1 MARRRPAVRR
11 EVAPDPRYGSVQLAR
26 FINRV
31 MIGGKKSTARRAVYR
46 ALAMME
52 SRLNMPAI
60 DAFNQAMNNAMPPLE
75 VRPRR
80 VGGATYQVPSEVR
93 PERREA
99 LAQRWVVTAARAR
112 KKQPIANKL
121 FAELLDAANNT
132 GSAVRRKEE
141 LQRMAEAN
149 RAYAHFRW

>member
-1 MARRRPAVRR
+1 MARRRPAIRR
-11 EVAPDPRYGSVQLAR
+11 SVAPDPRYGSEQLAR

-46 ALAMME
+46 ALSMME

-112 KKQPIANKL
+112 KNQPIANKL
-121 FAELLDAANNT
+121 FAELIDAANNT
-132 GSAVRRKEE
+132 GTAVRRKEE

>member
-1 MARRRPAVRR
+1 MT
-11 EVAPDPRYGSVQLAR
+11 PDPRYGSEELAR

-31 MIGGKKSTARRAVYR
+31 MIGGKKSTARKAVYR
-46 ALAMME
+46 ALSMME
-52 SRLNMPAI
+52 SRLNMPAL
-60 DAFNQAMNNAMPPLE
+60 DAFNQAMNNAMPALE

-112 KKQPIANKL
+112 SGQPIANKL
-121 FAELLDAANNT
+121 FAELIDAANNQ